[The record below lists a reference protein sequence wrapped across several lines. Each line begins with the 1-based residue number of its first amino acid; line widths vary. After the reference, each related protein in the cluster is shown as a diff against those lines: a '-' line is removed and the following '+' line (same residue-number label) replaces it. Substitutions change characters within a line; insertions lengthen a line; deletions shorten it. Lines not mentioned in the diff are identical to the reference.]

1 MLWTNDIAQPFRTL
15 KQPRDSCPR
24 LAHLLMI
31 RPVQAKDRRRPMILE
46 CTECSARYL
55 VPDAAIGA
63 EGRTVR
69 CANCRH
75 SWFQPPAL
83 LDLSARAPAVEPQ
96 APVPVPRP
104 VAAAAPQAGP
114 ARPSEVRSFVDDAVI
129 ERHDFDPF
137 AHRPPFR
144 PRRNPAKRWTA
155 AAVVAG
161 LSMTLG
167 AGAILYSGAPGIAAQ
182 LGLPI
187 GDADTPLRFTD
198 KMIDRRDMG
207 TGSELFAVS
216 GKVVNPTATRQ
227 RVPDIRVELR
237 DAQDRVV
244 YNWMITPRTRSLG
257 PSGVVEFNSG
267 RVDVPASSKVLVLSF
282 ARGIAT

>member
-1 MLWTNDIAQPFRTL
+1 
-15 KQPRDSCPR
+15 
-24 LAHLLMI
+24 
-31 RPVQAKDRRRPMILE
+31 MILE
-46 CTECSARYL
+46 CTQCATRYL
-55 VPDAAIGA
+55 VPDTSIGA

-83 LDLSARAPAVEPQ
+83 LDLSARDRVAAPAVESPPAA
-96 APVPVPRP
+96 APVAAVPVPTPVPTPVSERPRP
-104 VAAAAPQAGP
+104 V
-114 ARPSEVRSFVDDAVI
+114 EVRTFVDDAVTQP
-129 ERHDFDPF
+129 DYDPF
-137 AHRPPFR
+137 APRPMFK

-155 AAVVAG
+155 AALVAG
-161 LSMTLG
+161 VSMLLG

-187 GDADTPLRFTD
+187 GEADTPLRFTD
-198 KMIDRRDMG
+198 KAIDRRDMG

-216 GKVVNPTATRQ
+216 GKVVNPSGSIQ
-227 RVPDIRVELR
+227 RIPDIRVELR

-244 YNWMITPRTRSLG
+244 YNWMITPRARTLG
-257 PSGVVEFNSG
+257 PNAVIEFNSG

-282 ARGIAT
+282 AKGIEG

>member
-1 MLWTNDIAQPFRTL
+1 
-15 KQPRDSCPR
+15 
-24 LAHLLMI
+24 
-31 RPVQAKDRRRPMILE
+31 MILE
-46 CTECSARYL
+46 CTQCGTRYL
-55 VPDAAIGA
+55 VPDTAIGA

-69 CANCRH
+69 CASCRH

-83 LDLSARAPAVEPQ
+83 LDLSARDRVESTPETAPTPVVEAPPPQ
-96 APVPVPRP
+96 RAPE
-104 VAAAAPQAGP
+104 
-114 ARPSEVRSFVDDAVI
+114 ARPEVRSFVDDQIDAKPG
-129 ERHDFDPF
+129 FDAF
-137 AHRPPFR
+137 AHRPPFKA
-144 PRRNPAKRWTA
+144 RRNPAKRWTA
-155 AAVVAG
+155 AALVAG

-198 KMIDRRDMG
+198 KAIDRRDMG

-216 GKVVNPTATRQ
+216 GKVINPTGSIQ

-237 DAQDRVV
+237 DAGGRLV
-244 YNWMITPRTRSLG
+244 YNWMISPKSRSLG
-257 PSGVVEFNSG
+257 PKGTIEFNSG

-282 ARGIAT
+282 AKGING